1 MVSCIFGFLALHFY
15 RLLARTSQLHD
26 TTTFPQFITPGE
38 LEQLLEGAGCQT
50 RLLHGMLYLPVL
62 NTWHW
67 VSDCSVNY
75 ALHAVKPA
83 APAPVTPPDETSG
96 APPVQH
102 SNTTPDPS
110 Q

>member
-1 MVSCIFGFLALHFY
+1 MYPLLALPFP
-15 RLLARTSQLHD
+15 QHD
-26 TTTFPQFITPGE
+26 ITTDSQFITPDE

-67 VSDCSVNY
+67 LPDCSVNY

-83 APAPVTPPDETSG
+83 APAPVTPPDETSA

-102 SNTTPDPS
+102 SNTTPDPT